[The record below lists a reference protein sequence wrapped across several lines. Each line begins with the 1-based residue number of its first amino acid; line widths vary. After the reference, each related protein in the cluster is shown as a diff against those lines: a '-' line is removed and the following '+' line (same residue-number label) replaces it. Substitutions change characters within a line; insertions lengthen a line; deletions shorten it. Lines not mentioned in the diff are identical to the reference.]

1 MGFGQKLYTVHS
13 LSTIIAS
20 HCSLRKYTWHL
31 NLNFHSVPFSYKCFK
46 EAFKHIFH
54 LLYDKYFIIENYKQ
68 WKRPNLP
75 IMSSKQQAHSSA
87 AAISSSSSTLV
98 RLLSGNNLFTIFLSQ
113 KAIMEVRAIYAVDTA
128 KL

>member
-46 EAFKHIFH
+46 EAFKHIFY
-54 LLYDKYFIIENYKQ
+54 LLHDKYFIIENYKQ

-87 AAISSSSSTLV
+87 AAISSSRSILV